1 MLEKYNPL
9 LILSNLRGDIYGGLT
24 AAVVALPLA
33 LAFGVASGVGPAAGL
48 YGAILVGFFAA
59 VFGGTPTQVS
69 GPTGPM
75 TVVMTAIVMQ
85 YSSDP
90 ALAFA
95 VVILGGSIQIV
106 FGIIGWGRYVAQIPF
121 PVISGFMSG
130 IGCIIIIIQLSSFL
144 GHPQANEGI
153 IAALKELPVALS
165 SPDMNASCLGLIA
178 LLTMLVIPRKMQPL
192 APPPLIALVVG
203 TTIGFFFIAD
213 VPRIGEIPQT
223 IPMFN
228 IPNITV
234 SQLPHLVGSALVI
247 ATLGTIDSLLTSLVA
262 DNLTRTQ
269 HNPNKELVGQGI
281 GNMASGLFGGLPG
294 AGATMRTVVNIKA
307 GGRTKLSG
315 ILHAMVLGAMML
327 GVAPIAENIPLAVLA
342 GILLKVGWDIIDW
355 NYLKRLNR
363 NDLEGVTVMLSVLIV
378 TVLVDL
384 ITAVGFGLIIQFLLT
399 SKRQESLE
407 LGSLKTHLPGNHID
421 EFLSS
426 EELKVI
432 RGTNQ
437 LIGIVEF
444 NGSHSFSSAKKL
456 SVILAL
462 LSKYEVQILHF
473 KNSTF
478 LDTTVA
484 MEIANLINFADEN
497 GNEVIISGL
506 PIKIKKFLNNLKIL
520 SNQNTTEMPS
530 LLEAISEGR
539 KICTTK
545 EKDDKN

>member
-1 MLEKYNPL
+1 MSEKHNPL
-9 LILSNLRGDIYGGLT
+9 LIFSNLRGDIYGGLT

-95 VVILGGSIQIV
+95 VVVLGGSIQIL

-144 GHPQANEGI
+144 GHPQANQGI
-153 IAALKELPVALS
+153 IAALKELPAALS
-165 SPDMNASCLGLIA
+165 SPDINASCLGLIA
-178 LLTMLVIPRKMQPL
+178 LLTMLVIPKKIQPL
-192 APPPLIALVVG
+192 APPPLMALVVG

-213 VPRIGEIPQT
+213 VPIIGEIPQS
-223 IPMFN
+223 IPMFY
-228 IPNITV
+228 IPNITL
-234 SQLPHLVGSALVI
+234 SQLPHLVGSALII

-363 NDLEGVTVMLSVLIV
+363 NDLEGMTVMLSVLIV
-378 TVLVDL
+378 TVVVDL

-399 SKRQESLE
+399 SKRQESFE
-407 LGSLKTHLPGNHID
+407 LGRLKTYLPGNHID

-432 RGTNQ
+432 RGANQ

-462 LSKYEVQILHF
+462 LSKYKVQILHF
-473 KNSTF
+473 RNSVF

-484 MEIANLINFADEN
+484 MEIANLINFADQN

-520 SNQNTTEMPS
+520 RNHNTTEMSS
-530 LLEAISEGR
+530 LLEAISEGK
-539 KICTTK
+539 KICAEK
-545 EKDDKN
+545 ERGDEN